1 LRETDVVK
9 KNVFGA
15 ASGVAKQTGS
25 APSSNAYARHQ
36 QRARRKAHT
45 MTRSPLMQSLAVSG
59 MLTVALLATV
69 ALLKLVG

>member
-1 LRETDVVK
+1 
-9 KNVFGA
+9 
-15 ASGVAKQTGS
+15 
-25 APSSNAYARHQ
+25 
-36 QRARRKAHT
+36 